1 MAFVINPDGTIS
13 TVETEYDRY
22 GNVKPKINCDL
33 LKEQEIN
40 YNSNLAPKTEI
51 AKAKTIASKKKS
63 NVNRSNHSKGKI
75 FISTAEIELFFK
87 DRIAARRGISI
98 GESQRIANAL
108 PKELREYFIYRYNEY
123 LAHGKRNHGGFRE
136 RFSFKK
142 PKNKKKPTKKNKSPH
157 VVKNVYKSQATRT
170 GYSLGE
176 IATFS
181 PLNKQTPD
189 GDMVNGRSLL
199 GASRK
204 PKYGYARDR
213 YGRVQE
219 RDSFNE
225 ERKNEF
231 KQSQKQQ
238 SSYDY
243 SSFDAEDDHDSYYDS
258 NGYE

>member
-33 LKEQEIN
+33 LKEQEIK
-40 YNSNLAPKTEI
+40 YNSNLAPKTEK
-51 AKAKTIASKKKS
+51 AKAKTISSKKKS
-63 NVNRSNHSKGKI
+63 SVSRNKLSKGEI

-87 DRIAARRGISI
+87 DRIATRRGISI
-98 GESQRIANAL
+98 EESHRIANAL
-108 PKELREYFIYRYNEY
+108 TKELREYFIYRYNKYLEY
-123 LAHGKRNHGGFRE
+123 GERKHGGFRE
-136 RFSFKK
+136 RSSFKK
-142 PKNKKKPTKKNKSPH
+142 PKNKKKPTKKKKSPQ
-157 VVKNVYKSQATRT
+157 VIKDVYKRQATHSGFT
-170 GYSLGE
+170 LGE

-189 GDMVNGRSLL
+189 GDMVNDRSLL

-231 KQSQKQQ
+231 KQSQKRQ

-243 SSFDAEDDHDSYYDS
+243 SDFDADDDHDSYYDS
-258 NGYE
+258 SRYE